1 MARLKFI
8 LVFIDKHA
16 LFCKF
21 CFYFSISSKLKWV
34 DRDINKMA
42 HELDKWTS
50 KSYFE
55 GEPSGDKLPEFVLH
69 SFC

>member
-1 MARLKFI
+1 MHYFVNFTFI
-8 LVFIDKHA
+8 FL
-16 LFCKF
+16 
-21 CFYFSISSKLKWV
+21 ISSKLKWV

-55 GEPSGDKLPEFVLH
+55 GEPSGDKLPEFVLD